1 MGTDEE
7 WEMATDALRKAIENM
22 GMDYVVNEGDGAF
35 YGPKLDFHLTDSIG
49 RTWQCGTIQLDF
61 QLPQRF
67 EAEYIGE
74 DGQKYRPIMIHR
86 VVFGSIERFIGIL
99 IEHFAGKFP
108 LWLAPV
114 QVRVLPVSDKFMDY
128 GREVADALK
137 AKHIRVELDE
147 RNEKLGY
154 KIREARKDRI
164 PYMLIVG
171 AKEEEQKMV
180 SVRKRDAEEKKQD
193 LGMMSLE
200 EFCAALEKGGLSH
213 PAARPAE
220 K

>member
-67 EAEYIGE
+67 EAEYIGG

-200 EFCAALEKGGLSH
+200 DFCAALEKEGLSH

>member
-200 EFCAALEKGGLSH
+200 DFCAALEKEGLSH